1 MKLSSK
7 KMLYS
12 ALAMMLCFAML
23 MGCAPKA
30 EPSASP
36 SGTPA
41 EESKPVEE
49 TPEVQSGKFK
59 AGTYTASGKGIY
71 GADIVISVTVDEN
84 SILSID
90 VEEEETKGIGDYA
103 IELVKNVIL
112 ETQALNVDAI
122 SGATLS
128 SSVFIRGVK
137 EALTEAGADI
147 ASLSSG
153 EAYYKIYEDT
163 KADVVVVGAGAAGM
177 LSSIELVE
185 GGKSVILL
193 EKQGILGGNTLLA
206 TTSLSGADS
215 ETQKKNGTEAPAD
228 EFYESLISAP
238 EVAPEYAKA
247 LADNSKFLIDRVAKG
262 GGDVITPGPSS
273 NFSLVTSDGGAPG
286 LEVVAGLKSEMDRIG
301 VDYRLN
307 NAATEIIMK
316 DGKASGVKVKT
327 PNGEYTIEADTV
339 LLTSGGYAASK
350 ELINEYA
357 PEWESLGT
365 TNSSGMTGDGQV
377 MAEAVGAALTNM
389 PEFSI
394 NPSAYNTGYSLLSF
408 TAFRFA
414 GAIMVNKAGE
424 RFTNELNSKYT
435 EMTNDVQAQ
444 EGQLAY
450 LVFDQAILDSN
461 GLMKYYQSLGF
472 LKEGDTLE
480 VLAAEIDVDA
490 AGLAATIETYNASAA
505 AGVDEDFGRPYIII
519 AMETPKYY
527 ACKIEPALHGTY
539 GGVSISLNG
548 EALDAEGNVIP
559 GLYAAGCVADMRLWS
574 TNPTMHAP
582 GAFGHI
588 AAQHIIENS

>member
-1 MKLSSK
+1 MKLSNK
-7 KMLYS
+7 KVFYS

-23 MGCAPKA
+23 AGCAPKA

-36 SGTPA
+36 SSTLAAESPA
-41 EESKPVEE
+41 IE
-49 TPEVQSGKFK
+49 TPEAMDGKFK

-71 GADIVISVTVDEN
+71 GADILISVTVDD
-84 SILSID
+84 SAILSID

-103 IELVKNVIL
+103 IELVKNAIL
-112 ETQALNVDAI
+112 ETQSLNVDAI

-147 ASLSSG
+147 DALSSG
-153 EAYYKIYEDT
+153 EPYYEIYEDT
-163 KADVVVVGAGAAGM
+163 KVDVVVVGAGAAGM
-177 LSSIELVE
+177 LSAIELAE

-215 ETQKKNGTEAPAD
+215 DTQKDNGTEAPAE
-228 EFYESLISAP
+228 EFYESLLSAP
-238 EVAPEYAKA
+238 EVVPEYAKA
-247 LADNSKFLIDRVAKG
+247 LAENSKFLIDRVAKG
-262 GGDVITPGPSS
+262 GGDVITPSS
-273 NFSLVTSDGGAPG
+273 SSKFSLVTSDGGAPG

-307 NAATEIIMK
+307 NAATEIIME
-316 DGKASGVKVKT
+316 DGKASGVKVKI
-327 PNGEYTIEADTV
+327 PNGEYTIESDTV

-350 ELINEYA
+350 ELIDKYA
-357 PEWESLGT
+357 PEWEVLGT
-365 TNSSGMTGDGQV
+365 TNSAGMTGDGQM

-435 EMTNDVQAQ
+435 EMTNDVLDQ
-444 EGQLAY
+444 EDQLAY

-480 VLAAEIDVDA
+480 ALAEEIDVDA
-490 AGLAATIETYNASAA
+490 EGLKAAIEKYNASAA

-539 GGVSISLNG
+539 GGVSISING

-559 GLYAAGCVADMRLWS
+559 GLYAAGCVADMRVWS

>member
-1 MKLSSK
+1 MKLSNK
-7 KMLYS
+7 KVFYS

-23 MGCAPKA
+23 AGCAPKA

-36 SGTPA
+36 SSTLAAESPA
-41 EESKPVEE
+41 IE
-49 TPEVQSGKFK
+49 TPEAMDGKFK

-71 GADIVISVTVDEN
+71 GADILISVTVDD
-84 SILSID
+84 SAILSID

-103 IELVKNVIL
+103 IELVKNAIL
-112 ETQALNVDAI
+112 ETQSLNVDAI

-147 ASLSSG
+147 DALSSG
-153 EAYYKIYEDT
+153 EPYYEIYEDT
-163 KADVVVVGAGAAGM
+163 KVDVVVVGAGAAGM
-177 LSSIELVE
+177 LSAIELAE

-215 ETQKKNGTEAPAD
+215 DTQKDNGTEAPAE
-228 EFYESLISAP
+228 EFYESLLSAP
-238 EVAPEYAKA
+238 EVVPEYAKA
-247 LADNSKFLIDRVAKG
+247 LAENSKFLIDRVAKG
-262 GGDVITPGPSS
+262 GGDVITPSS
-273 NFSLVTSDGGAPG
+273 SSKFSLVTSDGGAPG

-307 NAATEIIMK
+307 NAATEIIME
-316 DGKASGVKVKT
+316 DGKASGVKVKI
-327 PNGEYTIEADTV
+327 PNGEYTIESDTV

-350 ELINEYA
+350 ELIDKYA
-357 PEWESLGT
+357 PEWEVLGT
-365 TNSSGMTGDGQV
+365 TNSAGMTGDGQM

-435 EMTNDVQAQ
+435 EMTNDVLDQ
-444 EGQLAY
+444 EDQLAY

-480 VLAAEIDVDA
+480 ALAEEIDVDA
-490 AGLAATIETYNASAA
+490 EGLKATIEKYNASAA
-505 AGVDEDFGRPYIII
+505 AGVDADFGRPYIII

-539 GGVSISLNG
+539 GGVSISING

-559 GLYAAGCVADMRLWS
+559 GLYAAGCVADMRVWS

>member
-1 MKLSSK
+1 MKLSNK
-7 KMLYS
+7 KVFYS

-23 MGCAPKA
+23 AGCAPKA

-36 SGTPA
+36 SSTLAAESPA
-41 EESKPVEE
+41 IE
-49 TPEVQSGKFK
+49 TPEAMDGKFK

-71 GADIVISVTVDEN
+71 GADILISVTVDD
-84 SILSID
+84 SAILSID

-103 IELVKNVIL
+103 IELVKNAIL
-112 ETQALNVDAI
+112 ETQSLNVDAI

-147 ASLSSG
+147 DALSSG
-153 EAYYKIYEDT
+153 EPYYEIYEDT
-163 KADVVVVGAGAAGM
+163 KVDVVVVGAGAAGM
-177 LSSIELVE
+177 LSAIELAE

-215 ETQKKNGTEAPAD
+215 DTQKDNGTEAPAE
-228 EFYESLISAP
+228 EFYESLLSAP
-238 EVAPEYAKA
+238 EVVPEYAKA
-247 LADNSKFLIDRVAKG
+247 LAENSKFLIDRVAKG
-262 GGDVITPGPSS
+262 GGDVITPSS
-273 NFSLVTSDGGAPG
+273 SSKFSLVTSDGGAPG

-307 NAATEIIMK
+307 NAATEIIME
-316 DGKASGVKVKT
+316 DGKASGVKVKI
-327 PNGEYTIEADTV
+327 PNGEYTIESDTV

-350 ELINEYA
+350 ELIDKYA
-357 PEWESLGT
+357 PEWEVLGT
-365 TNSSGMTGDGQV
+365 TNSAGMTGDGQM

-414 GAIMVNKAGE
+414 GAIMVNKGGE

-435 EMTNDVQAQ
+435 EMTNDVLDQ
-444 EGQLAY
+444 EDQLAY

-480 VLAAEIDVDA
+480 ALAEEIDVDA
-490 AGLAATIETYNASAA
+490 EGLKATIEKYNASAA
-505 AGVDEDFGRPYIII
+505 AGVDADFGRPYIII

-539 GGVSISLNG
+539 GGVSISING

-559 GLYAAGCVADMRLWS
+559 GLYAAGCVADMRVWS

>member
-1 MKLSSK
+1 MKLSNK
-7 KMLYS
+7 KVFYS

-23 MGCAPKA
+23 AGCAPKA

-36 SGTPA
+36 SSTLAAESPA
-41 EESKPVEE
+41 IE
-49 TPEVQSGKFK
+49 TPEAMDGKFK

-71 GADIVISVTVDEN
+71 GADILISVTVDD
-84 SILSID
+84 SAILSID

-103 IELVKNVIL
+103 IELVKNAIL
-112 ETQALNVDAI
+112 ETQSLNVDAI

-147 ASLSSG
+147 DALSSG
-153 EAYYKIYEDT
+153 EPYYEIYEDT
-163 KADVVVVGAGAAGM
+163 KVDVVVVGAGAAGM
-177 LSSIELVE
+177 LSAIELAE

-215 ETQKKNGTEAPAD
+215 DTQKDNGTEAPAE
-228 EFYESLISAP
+228 EFFESLLSAP
-238 EVAPEYAKA
+238 EVVPEYAKA
-247 LADNSKFLIDRVAKG
+247 LAENSKFLIDRVAKG
-262 GGDVITPGPSS
+262 GGDVITPSS
-273 NFSLVTSDGGAPG
+273 SSKFSLVTSDGGAPG

-307 NAATEIIMK
+307 NAATEIIME
-316 DGKASGVKVKT
+316 DGKASGVKVKI
-327 PNGEYTIEADTV
+327 PNGEYTIESDTV

-350 ELINEYA
+350 ELIDKYA
-357 PEWESLGT
+357 PEWEVLGT
-365 TNSSGMTGDGQV
+365 TNSAGMTGDGQM

-435 EMTNDVQAQ
+435 EMTNDVLDQ
-444 EGQLAY
+444 EDQLAY

-480 VLAAEIDVDA
+480 ALAEEIDVDA
-490 AGLAATIETYNASAA
+490 EGLKATIEKYNASAA
-505 AGVDEDFGRPYIII
+505 AGVDADFGRPYIII

-539 GGVSISLNG
+539 GGVSISING

-559 GLYAAGCVADMRLWS
+559 GLYAAGCVADMRVWS

>member
-1 MKLSSK
+1 MKLSNK
-7 KMLYS
+7 KVFYS

-23 MGCAPKA
+23 AGCAPKA

-36 SGTPA
+36 SSTLAAESPA
-41 EESKPVEE
+41 IE
-49 TPEVQSGKFK
+49 TPEAMDGKFK

-71 GADIVISVTVDEN
+71 GADILISVTVDD
-84 SILSID
+84 SAILSID

-103 IELVKNVIL
+103 IELVKNAIL
-112 ETQALNVDAI
+112 ETQSLNVDAI

-147 ASLSSG
+147 DALSSG
-153 EAYYKIYEDT
+153 EPYYEIYEDT
-163 KADVVVVGAGAAGM
+163 KVDVVVVGAGAAGM
-177 LSSIELVE
+177 LSAIELAE

-215 ETQKKNGTEAPAD
+215 DTQKDNGTEAPAE
-228 EFYESLISAP
+228 EFYESLLSAP
-238 EVAPEYAKA
+238 EVVPEYAKA
-247 LADNSKFLIDRVAKG
+247 LAENSKFLIDRVAKG
-262 GGDVITPGPSS
+262 GGDVITPSS
-273 NFSLVTSDGGAPG
+273 SSKFSLVTSDGGAPG

-307 NAATEIIMK
+307 NAATEIIME
-316 DGKASGVKVKT
+316 DGKASGVKVKI
-327 PNGEYTIEADTV
+327 PNGEYTIESDTV

-350 ELINEYA
+350 ELIDKYA
-357 PEWESLGT
+357 PEWEVLGT
-365 TNSSGMTGDGQV
+365 TNSAGMTGDGQM

-435 EMTNDVQAQ
+435 EMTNDVLDQ
-444 EGQLAY
+444 EDQLAY

-480 VLAAEIDVDA
+480 ALAEEIDVDA
-490 AGLAATIETYNASAA
+490 EGLKAAIEKYNASAA
-505 AGVDEDFGRPYIII
+505 AGVDADFGRPYIII

-539 GGVSISLNG
+539 GGVSISING

-559 GLYAAGCVADMRLWS
+559 GLYAAGCVADMRVWS